1 MPINLSSTSDQLNKN
16 NQAKEQLKNSDTLS
30 NKIKKFLI
38 NFTTIPLSEK
48 LFFIQ
53 YLGIMLKSGISLSIS
68 LNTLALQTTN
78 KRFAE
83 IIKDVM
89 ANVEKGSTF
98 TESLKLHE
106 KIFGQFFINIIDAGE
121 ISGKLE
127 EALKQLYTQFKKQ
140 YELISKIKG
149 ALTYPIVIL
158 TAMLGIGTFMMIAVV
173 PQITKM
179 FKEFNT
185 ELPFFT
191 KLIISVSDTLVQHG
205 ILFLVGL
212 ILFIIILISIL
223 KTNKGKYIFHLILL
237 KLPIFSPIIKKIN
250 LARFARTISSLLKTD
265 IMIVKS
271 FQITAGVLSNVH
283 YRKAMKEMAE
293 QIKKG
298 KKINEVISNYST
310 LFPPVVIQ
318 MISVGEET
326 GELDYI
332 LEELAQFYENE
343 IDQIMNNLPSII
355 EPILILMLGLIV
367 GGIAIAIVMPM
378 YSITSAM

>member
-16 NQAKEQLKNSDTLS
+16 NQTKEQSKNSNALI

-83 IIKDVM
+83 IIKDLM
-89 ANVEKGSTF
+89 ENVEKGSTF

-106 KIFGQFFINIIDAGE
+106 KIFGQFFINIIEAGE

-127 EALKQLYTQFKKQ
+127 EALKQLYIQFKKQ

-179 FKEFNT
+179 FKEFNA

-191 KLIISVSDTLVQHG
+191 KLIISISDTLAQHG
-205 ILFLVGL
+205 ILFLIGF
-212 ILFIIILISIL
+212 ILCIIILIGIL
-223 KTNKGKYIFHLILL
+223 KTKKGKYVFHLILL

-283 YRKAMKEMAE
+283 YRKTMEEMAE

-318 MISVGEET
+318 MISIGEET

-355 EPILILMLGLIV
+355 EPILILILGLVV